1 MIIYHKTTSM
11 IAWQKEVCFS
21 KLLLHD
27 VLAFANQNN
36 DWNSWSQTPPQLMD
50 MPTRDVK
57 QRHSD
62 VKTSREQ
69 RQNILAGL
77 ELFSHTDQLAKLGRF
92 IISYFLQ

>member
-1 MIIYHKTTSM
+1 
-11 IAWQKEVCFS
+11 
-21 KLLLHD
+21 
-27 VLAFANQNN
+27 
-36 DWNSWSQTPPQLMD
+36 MD